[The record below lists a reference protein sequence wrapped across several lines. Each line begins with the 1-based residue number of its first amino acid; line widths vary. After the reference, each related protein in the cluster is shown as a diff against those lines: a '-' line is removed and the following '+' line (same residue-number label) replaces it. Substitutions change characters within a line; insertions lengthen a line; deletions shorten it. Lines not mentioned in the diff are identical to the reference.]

1 MPVSQNPL
9 SPLAN
14 RALKG
19 VAGGQVQKLID
30 AQVERVI
37 GPLLRRVA
45 ELERRVA
52 DLEGGA
58 APPPRHQPDRS
69 RDV

>member
-1 MPVSQNPL
+1 MPQIPL

-14 RALKG
+14 RTLKG

-30 AQVERVI
+30 AQVARVI
-37 GPLLRRVA
+37 GPLLDRVA

-58 APPPRHQPDRS
+58 TPAPRRQPDRS
-69 RDV
+69 GDV